1 MVYIMGEQQLILTNK
16 LLEEMKLQDYQKDNT
31 IYIDEDITSESVEL
45 WSRQLK
51 NLGNKQL
58 SKSKEDK
65 CPIKLIINCNGG
77 SARDTFYFI
86 DLMEYYK
93 KRGVEIYTYVTA
105 CAYSGA
111 FKIGISGSKRFGY
124 KHSEFLCHQWN
135 RFEYGTKTYQDIVNE
150 REHNDKL
157 YNELAEIITSKT
169 KITREMLDS
178 YTKQNRDFIMD
189 SKTALYLSVIDEIIE

>member
-1 MVYIMGEQQLILTNK
+1 MGEQQLILTNK

-77 SARDTFYFI
+77 SARDTFYF
-86 DLMEYYK
+86 K
-93 KRGVEIYTYVTA
+93 
-105 CAYSGA
+105 
-111 FKIGISGSKRFGY
+111 
-124 KHSEFLCHQWN
+124 
-135 RFEYGTKTYQDIVNE
+135 
-150 REHNDKL
+150 
-157 YNELAEIITSKT
+157 
-169 KITREMLDS
+169 
-178 YTKQNRDFIMD
+178 
-189 SKTALYLSVIDEIIE
+189 